1 MKLTKTLKTL
11 LYGLL
16 PIVVIGIYSFLYH
29 VDPFKLFVS
38 DPLLFLAFFVFY
50 LLQNGVDAI
59 RDKVLTGLPY
69 FTVLKARLTGNAYG
83 LILPGWMGQELVRAL
98 VYNPKLNNIK
108 KGLGFSIVEGFIDTI
123 AISSLYL
130 IFLPLFFSPIQVFF
144 VFVALGN
151 ILGWGAG
158 ISFVYHTHN
167 RIGRIES
174 SVINFLRLK
183 SFADKYVEFK
193 SYMRVG
199 LEGKFPLLFGVSF
212 LSFWVQGLFFF
223 LITHNLLVS
232 SFLIGIYMVGALV
245 PIPSEA
251 GIGELIL
258 SLFLS
263 PQNVVITRISYLI
276 SNAVGFLLSGDVSF
290 KEVKN
295 GITLVTKE
303 RDGKLLE

>member
-1 MKLTKTLKTL
+1 MKITKSLKTL

-16 PIVVIGIYSFLYH
+16 PIIVIGIYSFLYH
-29 VDPFKLFVS
+29 VNPFKLFVS

-50 LLQNGVDAI
+50 VIQNGIDAV
-59 RDKVLTGLPY
+59 RDKLLTGLPY
-69 FTVLKARLTGNAYG
+69 LTVLKARLTGNAYG

-98 VYNPKLNNIK
+98 VYNPKLDNMK

-123 AISSLYL
+123 AICSLYL
-130 IFLPLFFSPIQVFF
+130 VFLPFFFSPVQIFF

-158 ISFVYHTHN
+158 ISFVYYTHD
-167 RIGRIES
+167 RVGRIENS
-174 SVINFLRLK
+174 LINLLRLK
-183 SFADKYVEFK
+183 SFTEKYREFK

-199 LEGKFPLLFGVSF
+199 IEGKFPLLFGISF

-232 SFLIGIYMVGALV
+232 SFLIGIYMVGALI

-263 PQNVVITRISYLI
+263 PQNVVITRMSYLV
-276 SNAVGFLLSGDVSF
+276 SNAVGFLLSRDVSF

-295 GITLVTKE
+295 GIALVTKE
-303 RDGKLLE
+303 KDGKLLE